1 MAFHVSGSFSGI
13 VHADALPLPFPPPRP
28 VSYYDGAAVNGTFS
42 VDLVAPHFQVGG
54 DGYAYFVNGDGGA
67 FSLGYDIRDEHF
79 SYSAEHSVVLLLDPS
94 GSSGMQSAT
103 FLTDFMPKYLG
114 GWFELTATPGGLFS
128 GLDVN
133 TLHLDPGAA
142 PIFQTGFADSS
153 AGIRVQVEVG
163 AVHFDPMPVPEL
175 STVNMLMVGCLV
187 LACFARLKATVWPHK
202 KTRTRPV

>member
-13 VHADALPLPFPPPRP
+13 VHAEALPLPFPPPRP
-28 VSYYDGAAVNGTFS
+28 VSYYDGAAVSGAFS

-67 FSLGYDIRDEHF
+67 FSLSYDIRDEHF
-79 SYSAEHSVVLLLDPS
+79 SYSAEHSVISLLDPS

-114 GWFELTATPGGLFS
+114 GWFELVGPPGSLFS

-133 TLHLDPGAA
+133 TLHLDAAA
-142 PIFQTGFADSS
+142 PPIFNTRFADAP
-153 AGIRVQVEVG
+153 AGIRVEVEVG
-163 AVHFDPMPVPEL
+163 TVHFDAAPVPEPA
-175 STVNMLMVGCLV
+175 TVAMLLVGCVL
-187 LACFARLKATVWPHK
+187 LACFRRL
-202 KTRTRPV
+202 R